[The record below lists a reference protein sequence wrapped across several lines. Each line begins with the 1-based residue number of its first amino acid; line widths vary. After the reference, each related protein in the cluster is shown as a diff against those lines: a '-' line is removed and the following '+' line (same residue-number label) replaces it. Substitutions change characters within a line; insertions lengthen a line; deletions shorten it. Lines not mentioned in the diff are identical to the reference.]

1 MGFFIGLDF
10 MLNCIS
16 LKGDPLIKKQTI
28 MKNIVIL
35 ILITFPIL
43 SNAQRKPKIKGS
55 RIVSELSEELPP
67 FNAIVLNDDLDIRL
81 NKALGPGYHLIA
93 DDNLI
98 DILKFEVQEGTLVI
112 SSYYNIT
119 AKKQLEITINYTDL
133 QAITVKNGSVVS
145 NEIIDTEQLF
155 IDGFNNTKLDIR
167 ANAAV
172 MDINLEDTSSGT
184 FNVEVDSL
192 NINLGARSDAY
203 VYAQMDSGA
212 LDLEGNS
219 SLTIEG
225 TSDRLQAN
233 ILDYAKYKGE
243 TMEVG
248 SYQLIISGNS
258 NARVYAF
265 RDIAIKATQDARIY
279 LYGTP
284 KITIDE
290 FLDTVQLIKKE

>member
-1 MGFFIGLDF
+1 M
-10 MLNCIS
+10 
-16 LKGDPLIKKQTI
+16 KK
-28 MKNIVIL
+28 IVIL

-145 NEIIDTEQLF
+145 NEVIDTEQLF
-155 IDGFNNTKLDIR
+155 VDGFNNTKLDIR

-192 NINLGARSDAY
+192 NVNLGARSDAY

>member
-16 LKGDPLIKKQTI
+16 LKEDPLIKKQTI

-145 NEIIDTEQLF
+145 NEVIDTEQLF
-155 IDGFNNTKLDIR
+155 VDGFNNTKLDIR

-192 NINLGARSDAY
+192 NVNLGARSDAY

-265 RDIAIKATQDARIY
+265 RDIAIKAIQDARIY

-284 KITIDE
+284 KIAIDE

>member
-16 LKGDPLIKKQTI
+16 LKEDPLIKMQTI

-155 IDGFNNTKLDIR
+155 VDGFNNTKLDIR
-167 ANAAV
+167 ANAAI

-284 KITIDE
+284 KIAIDE

>member
-1 MGFFIGLDF
+1 MKKIIIL
-10 MLNCIS
+10 LLIVSPIIS
-16 LKGDPLIKKQTI
+16 I
-28 MKNIVIL
+28 
-35 ILITFPIL
+35 
-43 SNAQRKPKIKGS
+43 AQRKPKIKGS
-55 RIVSELSEELPP
+55 RIVSEVSEELPP

-81 NKALGPGYHLIA
+81 NKALGPGYHLVA

-98 DILKFEVQEGTLVI
+98 DILKFEVQDGTLVI
-112 SSYYNIT
+112 GSYYDIT
-119 AKKQLEITINYTDL
+119 AKKQLEITVNYANL
-133 QAITVKNGSVVS
+133 QAITVKSGSIVS
-145 NEIIDTEQLF
+145 NEVIDTEQLF
-155 IDGFNNTKLDIR
+155 VDGFNDAKLDIR

-192 NINLGARSDAY
+192 NVNLGNRSDAY
-203 VYAQMDSGA
+203 VYAQIDTGA

-219 SLTIEG
+219 SLTMEG

-233 ILDYAKYKGE
+233 FLDYTKYKGE

-248 SYQLIISGNS
+248 SYQLKIAGNS

-265 RDIAIKATQDARIY
+265 RDIKINAAQDSRIY

>member
-10 MLNCIS
+10 ILNCIS
-16 LKGDPLIKKQTI
+16 LKEDPLIKMQTI

-67 FNAIVLNDDLDIRL
+67 FNAIVLNDNLDIRL

-145 NEIIDTEQLF
+145 NEVIDAEQLF

-192 NINLGARSDAY
+192 NVNLGARSDAY

-284 KITIDE
+284 KIAIDE